1 MRGFEAYE
9 AAFYNMIA
17 VSVGVVVVYLVAW
30 GGACAILAH
39 NKGRNSLGWFFLGFL
54 FTLPALLLLGFLDK
68 GPERKSA

>member
-1 MRGFEAYE
+1 MRGLEAYE
-9 AAFYNMIA
+9 AAFYNIMT
-17 VSVGVVVVYLVAW
+17 VSICVVVVYFIAW

-54 FTLPALLLLGFLDK
+54 FSLPALLLLGFLDK